1 MKRDPLA
8 TLNLIAQTIYDK
20 KGINILALDVRG
32 VSFMTDYVIIA
43 EGNVDRHVS
52 AIGKAIIEALEKQG
66 ETVEYTEGVK
76 EGEWAVLD
84 LFDIMVHLFQP
95 GLRDKYQ
102 LEQLWKEGK
111 IVDLTINVGA
121 NKETQ
126 KEKAEFPL

>member
-1 MKRDPLA
+1 MKRDPLD

-52 AIGKAIIEALEKQG
+52 AIGKAIIEALEKKG
-66 ETVEYTEGVK
+66 EVVEHTEGVK